1 MSTLD
6 STQVNAWFDKTFDL
20 PVGNNGSISIR
31 LTRSPSSGPQVL
43 KPGSNVIMY
52 LPSGP
57 LGQDSSDLSF
67 QRVLAAQTSA
77 IVVTVNY
84 RLGAYV
90 SSQDGS
96 VDRSL
101 HDEASLSYQASI
113 ENDTDT
119 RSSVHSASKVIHS
132 SFFQYPTPIH
142 DTLSAFDWIQTHLS
156 PAQLCI
162 YGSHIGGS
170 LALMLALTEAQSI
183 KAVATHMPVCDWTSL
198 DTYCTTQQSD
208 SAETHAEVD
217 TSIDSRAESHR
228 IKRGSTAKRTK
239 KTKSHSAAATPT
251 DLVPL
256 LKARRLLFSSPERCF
271 DAFASPMLFLR
282 SAGTDVPRAFPEYS
296 TGSEYPVPV
305 LKSSKNTVTRLG
317 DGGDL
322 LLLGDLSIDEANQ
335 GGDLDAA
342 ESDQPAVR
350 RRKALSR
357 WPPYGLDYGAG
368 GRGWGGVGVRRLEV
382 ILPWV
387 RLGVVDHAGSGSGSE
402 GGSGKG
408 SGSVLADQG
417 EEMVSIMRRACFF
430 GKEKGVGEKRVI
442 LKREAASSAG
452 TVFWSYGFSLFIGV
466 RPIFPSGHRVM
477 SILTV
482 RASHAVD
489 STSPQYLQGRA
500 TCWSIRETEPATEN
514 PVSAVGSRSRKD
526 HTSHSHLRCKSN
538 RPAHLLVSPAPWDKN
553 PVAKAD
559 AYHSR
564 IDEYWGM
571 LGLRLQ
577 PREMKRRA
585 IADAA
590 QNDLQ
595 RVSFS
600 GLHRGLRV
608 RTWMLDPQT
617 GLKDSNC

>member
-1 MSTLD
+1 MQSPVYSSGNCLIFIRLCSSRIHCPRSLQQTRSLSTFHT
-6 STQVNAWFDKTFDL
+6 SWFDKTFDL

-57 LGQDSSDLSF
+57 LSREYATFSHDQEQERKEVLRETDPEASTGDNRSMIYTFKDSSDLSF
-67 QRVLAAQTSA
+67 QQILAAQTSA
-77 IVVTVNY
+77 TVVTVDY
-84 RLGAYV
+84 RLGVYV

-101 HDEASLSYQASI
+101 QDQASLSYQASSEI
-113 ENDTDT
+113 DTDT
-119 RSSVHSASKVIHS
+119 CSSVHSANKMIQP

-170 LALMLALTEAQSI
+170 LALMLSLTEAQSI

-198 DTYCTTQQSD
+198 DTYCTTQQPD
-208 SAETHAEVD
+208 SAETHAEVG
-217 TSIDSRAESHR
+217 TSIDSHAESHR
-228 IKRGSTAKRTK
+228 IKRDSSTKRTK
-239 KTKSHSAAATPT
+239 KTKSHSAAVTPT

-271 DAFASPMLFLR
+271 DAFASPVLFLR
-282 SAGTDVPRAFPEYS
+282 SAGRDVPRVFPEYL

-317 DGGDL
+317 DGDDL
-322 LLLGDLSIDEANQ
+322 LVLGNLSIHEANQ

-368 GRGWGGVGVRRLEV
+368 GRGWGGVRVRRLEV
-382 ILPWV
+382 TLPWV
-387 RLGVVDHAGSGSGSE
+387 RLGVVDHAGSGSGSD

-430 GKEKGVGEKRVI
+430 GKEKGIGEKRVI
-442 LKREAASSAG
+442 LEREAASSAG
-452 TVFWSYGFSLFIGV
+452 SELAEDAGQWF
-466 RPIFPSGHRVM
+466 GH
-477 SILTV
+477 I
-482 RASHAVD
+482 
-489 STSPQYLQGRA
+489 
-500 TCWSIRETEPATEN
+500 
-514 PVSAVGSRSRKD
+514 
-526 HTSHSHLRCKSN
+526 
-538 RPAHLLVSPAPWDKN
+538 
-553 PVAKAD
+553 
-559 AYHSR
+559 
-564 IDEYWGM
+564 
-571 LGLRLQ
+571 
-577 PREMKRRA
+577 
-585 IADAA
+585 
-590 QNDLQ
+590 
-595 RVSFS
+595 FS
-600 GLHRGLRV
+600 GKIRDDLE
-608 RTWMLDPQT
+608 
-617 GLKDSNC
+617 